1 VEITRI
7 FSKAV
12 RIPREIGASAPPASI
27 AGTTPFRMSMA
38 A

>member
-12 RIPREIGASAPPASI
+12 RMPRLIGASAPPASI
-27 AGTTPFRMSMA
+27 EGSDPSRMSMA